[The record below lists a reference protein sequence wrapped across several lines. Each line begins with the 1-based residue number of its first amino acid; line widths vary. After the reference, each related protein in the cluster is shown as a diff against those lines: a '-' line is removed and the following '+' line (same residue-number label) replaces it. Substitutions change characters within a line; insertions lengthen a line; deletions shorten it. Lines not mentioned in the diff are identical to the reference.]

1 MFDPFFIAKAIS
13 RINVGYRA
21 HHNVIVVPNTSLIT
35 RVLCILKAN
44 GLINSFFLN
53 FSNKDITV
61 VLNIT
66 SFHSKLFPQLTLIST
81 PGNRQYYHLR
91 NILAQQTGNPLI
103 IISSKGGLTL
113 LNDLNGGEVFCVLGL
128 KLNSRKQSK
137 CA

>member
-1 MFDPFFIAKAIS
+1 MFNPFFIAQAIS

-21 HHNVIVVPNTSLIT
+21 HHKVIVVPNTSLIT

-44 GLINSFFLN
+44 GLINSFSLN

-61 VLNIT
+61 VLNVT

-91 NILAQQTGNPLI
+91 NILTQQGGNPLM
-103 IISSKGGLTL
+103 IISSKNGLTL
-113 LNDLNGGEVFCVLGL
+113 INDCTGGEVLCVLGL
-128 KLNSRKQSK
+128 KLNPRKQFK
-137 CA
+137 CG